1 MHIQKGIKFLL
12 HKRGKGDSE
21 NLAIRMRVTLRGQ
34 TPFDVPTGHN
44 IDLAD
49 WDMENQRAL
58 PSCNSSSD
66 INRTIDEWKSVM
78 NEIFA
83 RYELLEKRIPTPGEV
98 KDLFNDMMG
107 RKTPT
112 NESLASPGD
121 NLFMTFDVFT
131 ETMGKQNGWTEATQ
145 EKFRAIKAHLQ
156 AFDPLLSFYTL
167 NEEKM
172 QAYLSHLSKVGLRN
186 TTIAKNL
193 AFVRWF
199 LRWAANKGY
208 YLGKLHDT
216 FKPKLKGID
225 GNSKEII
232 YLTQDE
238 IKSLENHQFLPT
250 QSALERVR
258 DVFLFSCF
266 TGLRYS
272 DVAKLKRTDIKDG
285 FIDVVTKKTNDGL
298 RIELN
303 KHSQAILDKYKDCRF
318 PGNLALPV
326 ISNVKMNAHL
336 KILGQVCGIDEPTRI
351 VFFQGNTRHEEVLP
365 KWALLTTHCGRRTFV
380 VTALQLG
387 IPSEVIMKWTGH
399 SDYSAMKPYIAIVD
413 ELKAKAMSRFD
424 NL

>member
-12 HKRGKGDSE
+12 HKRGKAE
-21 NLAIRMRVTLRGQ
+21 TNLSIRMRVTLRGQ

-44 IDLAD
+44 IDIAD
-49 WDMENQRAL
+49 WDVANQCAL
-58 PSCNSSSD
+58 LSCSEAES
-66 INRTIDEWKSVM
+66 INRTIDEWKSTI

-83 RYELLEKRIPTPGEV
+83 RFELLEKRVPTPGEV
-98 KDLFNDMMG
+98 RDLFNDMVG

-112 NESLASPGD
+112 NASLAD
-121 NLFMTFDVFT
+121 ENENLFRVFDMFT
-131 ETMGKQNGWTEATQ
+131 ASMGKQNQWTDSTF
-145 EKFRAIKAHLQ
+145 EKFAAIRQHLK
-156 AFDPLLSFYTL
+156 AFDPLLSFPQIDDAKMGDYIQYL
-167 NEEKM
+167 NRKE
-172 QAYLSHLSKVGLRN
+172 LRN
-186 TTIAKNL
+186 TTIAKHL
-193 AFVRWF
+193 SFVRWF

-208 YLGKLHDT
+208 YQGTVHNT
-216 FKPKLKGID
+216 FKPKIKGID

-238 IKSLENHQFLPT
+238 IKMLENHQFQPT
-250 QSALERVR
+250 QASLERVR

-285 FIDVVTKKTNDGL
+285 FIEVVTKKTNDGL

-303 KHSQAILDKYKDCRF
+303 KHSQAILDKYKDFKFR
-318 PGNLALPV
+318 GDLALPV
-326 ISNVKMNAHL
+326 ISNVKMNEAL
-336 KILGQVCGIDEPTRI
+336 KILGQTCGIDEPTRI
-351 VFFQGNTRHEEVLP
+351 VYFQGNNRMEQVLP

-399 SDYSAMKPYIAIVD
+399 SNFSAMKPYVKIVD
-413 ELKAKAMSRFD
+413 ELKARAMTKFD
-424 NL
+424 EL